1 MSLGRELP
9 LDAGAA
15 VGSDDGGMPRS
26 RWQDEPVAG
35 LHRKASLR
43 EDELDGA
50 TGAIEDLCVSVLV
63 LAVRVA
69 RCVGPP
75 VDVTSFAAE
84 CGLEGPR
91 IGRRRTAIRMVL
103 GMHG

>member
-15 VGSDDGGMPRS
+15 LGSDDGGVARS
-26 RWQDEPVAG
+26 RWQDEAVAG
-35 LHRKASLR
+35 SHRNASVGENEFDR
-43 EDELDGA
+43 AASAVEDFG
-50 TGAIEDLCVSVLV
+50 VSVLV

-69 RCVGPP
+69 RCVRPP

-84 CGLEGPR
+84 RGLYGR
-91 IGRRRTAIRMVL
+91 GIGRP
-103 GMHG
+103 